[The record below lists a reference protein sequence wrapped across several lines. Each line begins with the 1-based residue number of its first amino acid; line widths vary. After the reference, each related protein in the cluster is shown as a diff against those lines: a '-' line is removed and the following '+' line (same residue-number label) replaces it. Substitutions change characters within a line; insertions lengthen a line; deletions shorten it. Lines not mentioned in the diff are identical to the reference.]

1 MKVEVLK
8 SDGAELVFVLEE
20 ATPPMA
26 NTLRRA
32 ILQEVPV
39 MAVDEVEFTQNDSAM
54 YDEIIAHRLSMVP
67 LKTPA
72 KGYVLAE
79 ECKCGKGR
87 CPKCA
92 VELTLKAEGP
102 TTVMSGDLKS
112 SDEEVKPVSGSIP
125 IIKLLEG
132 QKLKLVAIARL
143 GFGKNHAKW
152 QPAVV
157 GYKYMPVIEIDKE
170 KCTLCGKCVEACPKN
185 ILAIEN
191 KKLEVKDLMA
201 CTMCK
206 ACAEA
211 CPEEAIEISG
221 DPTKFLF
228 KVESNGS
235 VPPDEL
241 VIKAVDSLVEK
252 FDEFSKAVKKL

>member
-8 SDGAELVFVLEE
+8 SDGAELEFVLSE
-20 ATPPMA
+20 ATPSIA
-26 NTLRRA
+26 NSLRRA
-32 ILQEVPV
+32 ILQEVPI

-54 YDEIIAHRLSMVP
+54 YDEIIAHRLAMIP
-67 LKTPA
+67 LKTPV
-72 KGYVLAE
+72 KGYVLSDD
-79 ECKCGKGR
+79 CRCGKRR

-143 GFGKNHAKW
+143 GFGKTHAKW

-157 GYKYMPVIEIDKE
+157 GYKYLPVIEVDKE

-185 ILAIEN
+185 ILEVTD
-191 KKLEVKDLMA
+191 KKLGIKDLMM
-201 CTMCK
+201 CTMCR
-206 ACAEA
+206 ACVEA
-211 CPEEAIEISG
+211 CPEEAIGVSG

-235 VPPDEL
+235 MAPNQL
-241 VIKAVDSLVEK
+241 VMKAVDSLVEK
-252 FDEFSKAVKKL
+252 FEKFSKAVKKL